1 MPSFATCHVMYVC
14 TVTAPTDHHLLV
26 GLPYRVG
33 GPIYVRVN
41 MYIFTDTVH
50 DILYIKSVEKYTKIV

>member
-1 MPSFATCHVMYVC
+1 MYVC

-50 DILYIKSVEKYTKIV
+50 DILYIKYVEKYTKIV